1 MSGRIKRGRMKK
13 LLLFAIIGVVLASCS
28 SRTGE
33 LTGALGRP
41 IYHPQIPLG
50 MVYIPSGS
58 YQMGENDGDMPFLH
72 QTRAKTVSVQAFY
85 IDQTEISNNEY
96 RQFVEWVRD
105 SIARDKIY
113 YGMDED
119 DDASRFINYQE
130 EYFDEGAL
138 EYVEYDASDR
148 ELNRE
153 VFSLNWDRAFSY
165 QDPEL
170 IPLLADMYYP
180 QPQRFY
186 KRREIDIRKLMF
198 RYYWIDLVAASKRG
212 RINVTPNGYDNQGVK
227 IVDDHRTLESAPHPF
242 SGEDQGQDMDLSNGI
257 NKKGQSNAI
266 RGHENRQRFIID
278 ETINVYPDTLCWV
291 RDFTYSFHDP
301 MTNMYF
307 WHPAY
312 DNYPVV
318 GVTWTQAK
326 AFSIWRTQ
334 LLNSWLVAMGDLFVN
349 DFRLPNESEWERAS
363 RGDIQLSQY
372 PWGGPYIRN
381 ESGCFLGNFKP
392 MRGRYFEDGGFHT
405 VKVFSYNPNGWGLY
419 CMAGNV
425 AEWTETAYDESMYEF
440 SHDLNSDY
448 RYDAMDWDPPSMKR
462 KVIRGGSWK
471 DIGYFLRNGTR
482 TYEYQDTA
490 KSYVGYRN
498 VMTHLGRGG
507 RDFTKEGGE
516 EIRSD
521 IQLR

>member
-1 MSGRIKRGRMKK
+1 MKK
-13 LLLFAIIGVVLASCS
+13 LLLFALVSTVIISCS
-28 SRTGE
+28 QRTGE
-33 LTGALGRP
+33 LTGAQGRP
-41 IYHPQIPLG
+41 VYIPQIPLG
-50 MVYIPSGS
+50 MVYIPSGGFT
-58 YQMGENDGDMPFLH
+58 MGENDGDVPFLH

-85 IDQTEISNNEY
+85 MDQTEISNNEY

-105 SIARDKIY
+105 SIAREKIY
-113 YGMDED
+113 ELAEEDEY
-119 DDASRFINYQE
+119 AAEWINYRD
-130 EYFDEGAL
+130 EYFSETDL
-138 EYVEYDASDR
+138 EFIQFDPADR
-148 ELNRE
+148 YENRDR
-153 VFSLNWDRAFSY
+153 FSLNWDRRLY
-165 QDPEL
+165 YDDPEVIPYL
-170 IPLLADMYYP
+170 IDMYYP
-180 QPQRFY
+180 ESQRYY
-186 KRREIDIRKLMF
+186 KRREIDVRKLMY
-198 RYYWIDLVAASKRG
+198 RYYWIDYVEAAKRG
-212 RINVTPNGYDNQGVK
+212 RIDIVPNAYDNQGNPLT
-227 IVDDHRTLESAPHPF
+227 DNHRTLNTPPHPF
-242 SGEDQGQDMDLSNGI
+242 TQEPQGQDLDLGHF
-257 NKKGQSNAI
+257 NKIGQNNAI

-278 ETINVYPDTLCWV
+278 EVINVYPDTLCWV

-318 GVTWTQAK
+318 GITWVQAK
-326 AFSIWRTQ
+326 AFSVWRTQ
-334 LLNSWLVAMGDLFVN
+334 LLNNWLVAMGDIFVN
-349 DFRLPNESEWERAS
+349 DFRLPTEAEWERAS
-363 RGDIQLSQY
+363 RGDLELSQY

-425 AEWTETAYDESMYEF
+425 AEWCETAYDESMYEF
-440 SHDLNSDY
+440 SHDLNTEY
-448 RYDAMDWDPPSMKR
+448 RYNAMDWDPPSMKR

-471 DIGYFLRNGTR
+471 DIGYYLRNATR

-490 KSYVGYRN
+490 KSYIGYRN